1 MQDKVEAS
9 TFTPQ
14 AKKCSACGKIGH
26 LAKDCRSK
34 APFKPANNRTAKVK
48 AAEVEDIPIDDMED
62 NQEEDDDYEINASIF
77 QTATSEDHPEVMPA
91 EKRTAEREDDGQHGE
106 ILKKI
111 KV

>member
-1 MQDKVEAS
+1 MTEAVERMQDKVEAS

-48 AAEVEDIPIDDMED
+48 AAEVEDIPIDDMDD
-62 NQEEDDDYEINASIF
+62 N
-77 QTATSEDHPEVMPA
+77 
-91 EKRTAEREDDGQHGE
+91 
-106 ILKKI
+106 
-111 KV
+111 